1 MLAAGL
7 AAPIPCVAGNARHS
21 FLTAMRYEGAY
32 ALKTVG
38 VVPLCFNICQKNVA
52 RWCVMASYASF
63 LLMVDD
69 WCCIGLRMTSPLS
82 FNRSA
87 TGSSAQNVR
96 TDSDASTAQT
106 STETETS
113 REQPSLASVMVQFS
127 DEVRKRIDAT
137 MRAKMS
143 KLNNADQD
151 LARGRIEQIK
161 RRIQMLKMM
170 LLSLAGQSVPPG
182 VLREMRQLAAELG
195 QAAKTLSGGSSGEAA
210 DTAGGDQSGM
220 ATESGGAAALS
231 AATATSSTSSTST
244 AGDSASAES
253 AALGNT
259 PRVRH
264 RRQKAVRAMLLH
276 RKRSNGR
283 TSPPRLSSAAQVRR
297 SIGRMRSRYRMPFAS

>member
-1 MLAAGL
+1 
-7 AAPIPCVAGNARHS
+7 
-21 FLTAMRYEGAY
+21 
-32 ALKTVG
+32 
-38 VVPLCFNICQKNVA
+38 
-52 RWCVMASYASF
+52 
-63 LLMVDD
+63 
-69 WCCIGLRMTSPLS
+69 MTSPLS

-87 TGSSAQNVR
+87 TGTAVQNVR

-137 MRAKMS
+137 MRARMS

-170 LLSLAGQSVPPG
+170 LMSLAGQSVPPG

-195 QAAKTLSGGSSGEAA
+195 QAAKTLSGGSGGAA
-210 DTAGGDQSGM
+210 TDTAGGENQSGV
-220 ATESGGAAALS
+220 AAESGGAAALS
-231 AATATSSTSSTST
+231 AATTTSSTST

-253 AALGNT
+253 AALGEHAAGT
-259 PRVRH
+259 SSATKSGEGDASAQEARQWQDLAAAFIERSAGSPQH
-264 RRQKAVRAMLLH
+264 RADAKSVQDAVRELKSLLAMAKNASRH
-276 RKRSNGR
+276 DDKEAQKQIRAINQSIADIEKTVQSMSMTGGGADI
-283 TSPPRLSSAAQVRR
+283 SADLSVGPAGNVSIDVQV
-297 SIGRMRSRYRMPFAS
+297 

>member
-1 MLAAGL
+1 
-7 AAPIPCVAGNARHS
+7 
-21 FLTAMRYEGAY
+21 
-32 ALKTVG
+32 
-38 VVPLCFNICQKNVA
+38 
-52 RWCVMASYASF
+52 
-63 LLMVDD
+63 
-69 WCCIGLRMTSPLS
+69 MTSPLS

-87 TGSSAQNVR
+87 TGTAAQNVR
-96 TDSDASTAQT
+96 ADSDASTAQT

-137 MRAKMS
+137 MRARMS

-195 QAAKTLSGGSSGEAA
+195 QAAKTLSGGSSGAAA
-210 DTAGGDQSGM
+210 DTAGGENQSGV
-220 ATESGGAAALS
+220 AAESGGDAALS

-253 AALGNT
+253 VALGEHAAGT
-259 PRVRH
+259 SSTAKSGEGDASAQEAKQWQDVAAAFIERSAGSTQH
-264 RRQKAVRAMLLH
+264 RADAKSVQDAVRELKSLLAMVKNASRH
-276 RKRSNGR
+276 DDKEAQKQIRAINQSIADIEKTVQSMSMTGGGADV
-283 TSPPRLSSAAQVRR
+283 SADLSVGPAGNVSIDVQV
-297 SIGRMRSRYRMPFAS
+297 

>member
-1 MLAAGL
+1 
-7 AAPIPCVAGNARHS
+7 
-21 FLTAMRYEGAY
+21 
-32 ALKTVG
+32 
-38 VVPLCFNICQKNVA
+38 
-52 RWCVMASYASF
+52 
-63 LLMVDD
+63 
-69 WCCIGLRMTSPLS
+69 MTSPLS

-87 TGSSAQNVR
+87 TGTAVQNVR

-137 MRAKMS
+137 MRARMS

-170 LLSLAGQSVPPG
+170 LMSLAGQSVPPG

-195 QAAKTLSGGSSGEAA
+195 QAAKTLSGGSGGAA
-210 DTAGGDQSGM
+210 TDTAGGENQSGV
-220 ATESGGAAALS
+220 AAESGGAAALS
-231 AATATSSTSSTST
+231 AATTTSATSSTST

-253 AALGNT
+253 AALGEHAAGT
-259 PRVRH
+259 
-264 RRQKAVRAMLLH
+264 
-276 RKRSNGR
+276 
-283 TSPPRLSSAAQVRR
+283 SSAAKSGEGDASAQEAKQWQDVAAAFIERSAGSPQHRADAKSVQDAVRELKSLLAMAKNASRHDDKEAQKQIRAINQSIADIEKTVQSMSMTGGGVDLSADLSVGPAGNVSIDVQV
-297 SIGRMRSRYRMPFAS
+297 

>member
-1 MLAAGL
+1 
-7 AAPIPCVAGNARHS
+7 
-21 FLTAMRYEGAY
+21 
-32 ALKTVG
+32 
-38 VVPLCFNICQKNVA
+38 
-52 RWCVMASYASF
+52 
-63 LLMVDD
+63 
-69 WCCIGLRMTSPLS
+69 MTSPLS

-253 AALGNT
+253 AALGEHAAGT
-259 PRVRH
+259 
-264 RRQKAVRAMLLH
+264 
-276 RKRSNGR
+276 
-283 TSPPRLSSAAQVRR
+283 SSAAKSGEGDASAQEAKQWQDVAAAFIERSAGSTQHRADAKSVQDAVRELKSLLAMVKNASRHDDKEAQKQIRAINQSIADIEKTVQSMSMTGGGADLSADLSVGPAGNVSIDVQV
-297 SIGRMRSRYRMPFAS
+297 

>member
-1 MLAAGL
+1 
-7 AAPIPCVAGNARHS
+7 
-21 FLTAMRYEGAY
+21 
-32 ALKTVG
+32 
-38 VVPLCFNICQKNVA
+38 
-52 RWCVMASYASF
+52 
-63 LLMVDD
+63 
-69 WCCIGLRMTSPLS
+69 MTSPLS

-87 TGSSAQNVR
+87 TGTAAQNVR

-137 MRAKMS
+137 MRARMS

-195 QAAKTLSGGSSGEAA
+195 QAAKTLSAGSGGAA
-210 DTAGGDQSGM
+210 TDTAGGENQSGV
-220 ATESGGAAALS
+220 AAESGGAAALS

-244 AGDSASAES
+244 AGDSASVES
-253 AALGNT
+253 EALGEHAAGT
-259 PRVRH
+259 
-264 RRQKAVRAMLLH
+264 
-276 RKRSNGR
+276 
-283 TSPPRLSSAAQVRR
+283 SSAAKSGEGDASAQEAKQWQDVAAAFIERSAGSTQHRADAKSVQDAVRELKSLLAMVKNASR
-297 SIGRMRSRYRMPFAS
+297 HDDKEAQKQMRAINQSIADIEKTVQSMSMTGGGADVSADLSVGPAGNVSIDVLV

>member
-1 MLAAGL
+1 
-7 AAPIPCVAGNARHS
+7 
-21 FLTAMRYEGAY
+21 
-32 ALKTVG
+32 
-38 VVPLCFNICQKNVA
+38 
-52 RWCVMASYASF
+52 
-63 LLMVDD
+63 
-69 WCCIGLRMTSPLS
+69 MTSPLS

-87 TGSSAQNVR
+87 TGTAAQNVR
-96 TDSDASTAQT
+96 ADSDASTAQT

-253 AALGNT
+253 AALGEHAAGT
-259 PRVRH
+259 
-264 RRQKAVRAMLLH
+264 
-276 RKRSNGR
+276 
-283 TSPPRLSSAAQVRR
+283 SSAAKSGEGDASAQEAKQWQDVAAAFIERSAGSTQHRADAKSVQDAVRELKSLLAMAKNASRHGDKEAQKQIRAINHSIADIEKTVQSMSMTGGGADLSADLSVGPAGNVSIDVQV
-297 SIGRMRSRYRMPFAS
+297 

>member
-1 MLAAGL
+1 
-7 AAPIPCVAGNARHS
+7 
-21 FLTAMRYEGAY
+21 
-32 ALKTVG
+32 
-38 VVPLCFNICQKNVA
+38 
-52 RWCVMASYASF
+52 
-63 LLMVDD
+63 
-69 WCCIGLRMTSPLS
+69 MTSPLS

-87 TGSSAQNVR
+87 TGTAAQNVR

-137 MRAKMS
+137 MRARMS

-195 QAAKTLSGGSSGEAA
+195 QAAKTLSAGSGGAA
-210 DTAGGDQSGM
+210 TDTAGGENQSGV
-220 ATESGGAAALS
+220 AAESGGAAALS

-244 AGDSASAES
+244 AGDSASVES
-253 AALGNT
+253 EALGEHAAGT
-259 PRVRH
+259 
-264 RRQKAVRAMLLH
+264 
-276 RKRSNGR
+276 
-283 TSPPRLSSAAQVRR
+283 SSAAKSGEGDASAQEVKQWQDVAAAFIERSAGSTQHRADAKSVQDAVRELKSLLAMVKNASRHDDKEAQKQMRAINQSIADIEKTVQSMSMTGGGADVSADLSVGPAGNVSIDVQV
-297 SIGRMRSRYRMPFAS
+297 

>member
-1 MLAAGL
+1 
-7 AAPIPCVAGNARHS
+7 
-21 FLTAMRYEGAY
+21 
-32 ALKTVG
+32 
-38 VVPLCFNICQKNVA
+38 
-52 RWCVMASYASF
+52 
-63 LLMVDD
+63 
-69 WCCIGLRMTSPLS
+69 MTSPLS

-87 TGSSAQNVR
+87 TGTAVQNVR

-137 MRAKMS
+137 MRARMS
-143 KLNNADQD
+143 KLNSADQD

-170 LLSLAGQSVPPG
+170 LMSLAGQSVPPG

-195 QAAKTLSGGSSGEAA
+195 QAAKTLSGGSGGAA
-210 DTAGGDQSGM
+210 TDTAGGENQSGV
-220 ATESGGAAALS
+220 AAESGGAAALS

-253 AALGNT
+253 AALGEHAAGT
-259 PRVRH
+259 SSATKSGEGDASAQEAKQWQDVAAAFIERSAGSPQH
-264 RRQKAVRAMLLH
+264 RADAKSVQDAVRELKSLLAMAKNASRH
-276 RKRSNGR
+276 DDKEAQKQIRAINQSIADIEKTVQSMSMTGGGAD
-283 TSPPRLSSAAQVRR
+283 LSADLSVGPAGNVSIDVQV
-297 SIGRMRSRYRMPFAS
+297 

>member
-1 MLAAGL
+1 
-7 AAPIPCVAGNARHS
+7 
-21 FLTAMRYEGAY
+21 
-32 ALKTVG
+32 
-38 VVPLCFNICQKNVA
+38 
-52 RWCVMASYASF
+52 
-63 LLMVDD
+63 
-69 WCCIGLRMTSPLS
+69 MTSPLS

-87 TGSSAQNVR
+87 IGTAAQNVR

-137 MRAKMS
+137 MRARMS

-195 QAAKTLSGGSSGEAA
+195 QAAKTLSAGSGGAA
-210 DTAGGDQSGM
+210 TDTAGGENQSGV
-220 ATESGGAAALS
+220 AAESGGAAALS
-231 AATATSSTSSTST
+231 AATATSSTSSTSSTST
-244 AGDSASAES
+244 AGDSASVES
-253 AALGNT
+253 EALGEHAAGT
-259 PRVRH
+259 
-264 RRQKAVRAMLLH
+264 
-276 RKRSNGR
+276 
-283 TSPPRLSSAAQVRR
+283 SSAAKSGEGDASAQEAKQWQDVAAAFIERSAGSTQHRADAKSVQDAVRELKSLLAMVKNASRHDDKEAQKQMRAINQSIADIEKTVQSMSMTGGGADVSADLSVGPAGNVSIDVQV
-297 SIGRMRSRYRMPFAS
+297 

>member
-1 MLAAGL
+1 
-7 AAPIPCVAGNARHS
+7 
-21 FLTAMRYEGAY
+21 
-32 ALKTVG
+32 
-38 VVPLCFNICQKNVA
+38 
-52 RWCVMASYASF
+52 
-63 LLMVDD
+63 
-69 WCCIGLRMTSPLS
+69 MTSPLS

-87 TGSSAQNVR
+87 TGTAAQNIR

-137 MRAKMS
+137 MRARMS

-182 VLREMRQLAAELG
+182 VLRELRQLAAELG
-195 QAAKTLSGGSSGEAA
+195 QAAKTLSAGSGGAA
-210 DTAGGDQSGM
+210 TDTAGGENQSSV
-220 ATESGGAAALS
+220 AAESGGAAALS

-244 AGDSASAES
+244 AGDSASVES
-253 AALGNT
+253 EALGEHAAGT
-259 PRVRH
+259 
-264 RRQKAVRAMLLH
+264 
-276 RKRSNGR
+276 
-283 TSPPRLSSAAQVRR
+283 SSAAKSGEGDASAQEAKQWQDVAAAFIERSAGSTQHRADAKSVQDAVRELKSLLAMVKNASRHDDKEAQKQMRAINQSIADIEKTVQSMSMTGGGADVSADLSVGPAGNVSIDVQV
-297 SIGRMRSRYRMPFAS
+297 

>member
-1 MLAAGL
+1 
-7 AAPIPCVAGNARHS
+7 
-21 FLTAMRYEGAY
+21 
-32 ALKTVG
+32 
-38 VVPLCFNICQKNVA
+38 
-52 RWCVMASYASF
+52 
-63 LLMVDD
+63 
-69 WCCIGLRMTSPLS
+69 MTSPLS

-87 TGSSAQNVR
+87 TGTAAQNVR
-96 TDSDASTAQT
+96 ADSDASTAQT

-195 QAAKTLSGGSSGEAA
+195 QAAKTLSGGSSGEA
-210 DTAGGDQSGM
+210 GGDQSGM

-253 AALGNT
+253 AALGEHAAGT
-259 PRVRH
+259 
-264 RRQKAVRAMLLH
+264 
-276 RKRSNGR
+276 
-283 TSPPRLSSAAQVRR
+283 SSAAKSGEGDASAQEAKQWQNVAAAFIERSAGSTQHRADAKSVQDAVRELKSLLAMAKNASRHDDKEAQKQIRAINQSIADIEKTVQSMSMTGGGADLSADLSVGPAGNVSIDVQV
-297 SIGRMRSRYRMPFAS
+297 